1 MKRPFPPGPDNAALV
16 NRRQFLSACS
26 AAAGGASAFAQARQP
41 RPNIIFIMAD
51 DLGYGDLGCY
61 GQKTLETP
69 NIDRLAQEGM
79 KHTAVY
85 AGSTVCAPS
94 RCSLMTGMHMG
105 HATVRGNRNPEVPLR
120 PGDVT
125 VAEVMKQAGYATAM
139 FGKWGVGGPVTSGR
153 PNVQG
158 FDEFFGY
165 LSQWHAHE
173 HFPAHLWWNETEYFI
188 GPNRSG
194 GGQVFS
200 HDLFTDR
207 ALKFLDDHA
216 EKPFFLYLPY
226 AVPHT
231 NNELGARTGDGM
243 EVPDYGEYGSRDW
256 PNPEKGFARQVQVLD
271 RDVGRILDKL
281 AELKIDDNTVLFFT
295 SDNGPHQEGGHRVDF
310 FDSNGP
316 LRGYKRDLYEGGVR
330 VPMLVRWPGHIQA
343 GSTSDEPWAFWDV
356 LPTCAELAGV
366 RAPDGIDGLSF
377 VPTLTGEPQQGH
389 DYLYWEFHER
399 RFAQAVRQG
408 KWKAV
413 RLNPGEPIE
422 LYDLDADPGETND
435 IASRHPV
442 VIKRMERIM
451 QEARTESPYFPVEK
465 S

>member
-1 MKRPFPPGPDNAALV
+1 M
-16 NRRQFLSACS
+16 NRRQFLSAF
-26 AAAGGASAFAQARQP
+26 AAAGVPAFAQARQP
-41 RPNIIFIMAD
+41 SPNIIFIMAD

-61 GQKTLETP
+61 GQKTLRTP
-69 NIDRLAQEGM
+69 NIDRLAAEGV
-79 KHTAVY
+79 KCTDVY
-85 AGSTVCAPS
+85 SGSTVCAPS

-125 VAEVMKQAGYATAM
+125 VAEVLKQAGYTTAL
-139 FGKWGVGGPVTSGR
+139 FGKWGVGGPVTLGR

-173 HFPAHLWWNETEYFI
+173 HFPGHLWWNEVEYFI
-188 GPNRSG
+188 GGNRSG
-194 GGQVFS
+194 GGEVFA

-207 ALKFLDDHA
+207 ALEFLGNNS

-231 NNELGARTGDGM
+231 NNELGNRTGDGM
-243 EVPDYGEYGSRDW
+243 EVPDYGEYAGEDW

-281 AELKIDDNTVLFFT
+281 KELKIDDNTVIFFT
-295 SDNGPHQEGGHRVDF
+295 SDNGPHQEGGHKVDF

-316 LRGYKRDLYEGGVR
+316 LRGYKRDLYEGGIR
-330 VPMLVRWPGHIQA
+330 VPMIVRWPDQIQA

-356 LPTCAELAGV
+356 LPTCAELAGIEG
-366 RAPDGIDGLSF
+366 PEGLDGISL
-377 VPTLTGEPQQGH
+377 VPALTGKTQQSH
-389 DYLYWEFHER
+389 EYLYWEFHER

-408 KWKAV
+408 RWKAV

-422 LYDLDADPGETND
+422 LYDLEADLGEQND
-435 IASRHPV
+435 IASRHPDIV
-442 VIKRMERIM
+442 KRMDEIM
-451 QEARTESPYFPVEK
+451 RSARTESPYFPVEK